1 MEKSGVSVKIPADS
15 LQADY
20 AKAGFVICHTDTL
33 NELIVLT
40 YKHTGVY
47 IHERQT
53 DQHMYSVV
61 ACFSLYK
68 ASFIFTFTVC
78 SLFIYF
84 LYNKEINSVILGSK
98 TCCKQCRKNTH
109 TKGNV

>member
-53 DQHMYSVV
+53 DHHLCSVV
-61 ACFSLYK
+61 ACFNLYK
-68 ASFIFTFTVC
+68 ASFILHLLYVHY
-78 SLFIYF
+78 LYIF
-84 LYNKEINSVILGSK
+84 LYKEINSVILESK